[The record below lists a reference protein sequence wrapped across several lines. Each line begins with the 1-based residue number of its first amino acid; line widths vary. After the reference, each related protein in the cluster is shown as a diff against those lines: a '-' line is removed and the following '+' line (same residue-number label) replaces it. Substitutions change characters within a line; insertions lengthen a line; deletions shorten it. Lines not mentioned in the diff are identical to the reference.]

1 MFVCFENKPIV
12 ILLLLLLF
20 VILIAS
26 FSIGKAT
33 FQEFGTNQ
41 VGCGG
46 GGFMPFSLFFPQVG
60 PDPLRCCAP
69 SLLHEPWGG
78 ASMKYSGAER

>member
-12 ILLLLLLF
+12 ILLLLF

-26 FSIGKAT
+26 FSIGKAR

-41 VGCGG
+41 VGW
-46 GGFMPFSLFFPQVG
+46 GGFMPFSLFFPQAG

-69 SLLHEPWGG
+69 SLLHKPWRG
-78 ASMKYSGAER
+78 ASMKYFGAER

>member
-1 MFVCFENKPIV
+1 MFVCFENKPII
-12 ILLLLLLF
+12 ILFLLLF

-41 VGCGG
+41 VGGG
-46 GGFMPFSLFFPQVG
+46 IHGFSLFFPQAG

-69 SLLHEPWGG
+69 SLLHRPRGG
-78 ASMKYSGAER
+78 VSVKYAGAEC

>member
-12 ILLLLLLF
+12 ILLLLLF
-20 VILIAS
+20 VILIAL

-41 VGCGG
+41 VGAGG
-46 GGFMPFSLFFPQVG
+46 IHAFSLFFPQVG

-69 SLLHEPWGG
+69 NLLHEPQGG
-78 ASMKYSGAER
+78 ASMKYVGAEC